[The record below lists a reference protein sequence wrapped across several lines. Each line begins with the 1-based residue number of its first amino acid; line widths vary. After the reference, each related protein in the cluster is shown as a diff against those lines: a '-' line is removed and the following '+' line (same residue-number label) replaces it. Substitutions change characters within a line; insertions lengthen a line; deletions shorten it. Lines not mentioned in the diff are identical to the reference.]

1 MSTSKN
7 TRPARSRRRQANV
20 HGAVPAETPAAS
32 ASPRQGRPASSWKAY
47 LRGAAMVHAVLVL
60 VAVACAMAILL
71 LAAESL
77 GDVASVAAQLWL
89 LMNAAPIVIAEI
101 PLGFVPLLPAVGVV
115 ALVQSRVH
123 VAVKDRISLAG
134 LGSLAAFMLALPL
147 ILTGVAL
154 AVAQPPAPVVP
165 ALVNTLLVHG
175 GAFIIGMRGK
185 LWRALARHANLPVA
199 AVNAVRSGAAAVG
212 GLAIAGCVLWLV
224 CALVAWPRQ
233 QEIFAEFSG
242 PAAVIGI
249 LVVTIAYLPNVAV
262 GGAALLAGGDVMIG
276 NAHVSLF
283 SAALVPLPPLPIF
296 AAIPGSV
303 AQWAVVLLII
313 PAAIAGYAAYKA
325 APTWWEALIAGAG
338 AAVTAAWALHLAGG
352 TMGAY
357 GYTGPDVWLSAGVIG
372 VWVAGMGLGL
382 SLVITLQQRRGVEPE
397 SAMDT
402 EEAEVEVSEDVDKH
416 DEEPADTPDEGGED
430 QQQG

>member
-20 HGAVPAETPAAS
+20 HGAVPAATPAAS
-32 ASPRQGRPASSWKAY
+32 ASPQKRPSSWKAY
-47 LRGAAMVHAVLVL
+47 LRGAIMVHAVLVL
-60 VAVACAMAILL
+60 VAVACGMAILL
-71 LAAESL
+71 LAAEGL
-77 GDVASVAAQLWL
+77 GDLASVAAQLWL
-89 LMNAAPIVIAEI
+89 VMNAAPIVIAEI
-101 PLGFVPLLPAVGVV
+101 PLGFVPLLPAVGVI

-134 LGSLAAFMLALPL
+134 LGSLAAIMLALPL
-147 ILTGVAL
+147 ILTGIAL

-175 GAFIIGMRGK
+175 GAFVIGMRGK

-212 GLAIAGCVLWLV
+212 GLAIAGLVLWLV
-224 CALVAWPRQ
+224 FALIAWPRQ

-242 PAAVIGI
+242 PAAVTGI
-249 LVVTIAYLPNVAV
+249 LAVTIAYLPNVALS
-262 GGAALLAGGDVMIG
+262 GAALLAGGDVMIG
-276 NAHVSLF
+276 NASVSLF

-303 AQWAVVLLII
+303 AQWAVVLLVI
-313 PAAIAGYAAYKA
+313 PAAIAGYSAYKT

-338 AAVTAAWALHLAGG
+338 AAVTAAWALYLAGG

-372 VWVAGMGLGL
+372 IWVAGMGLGL
-382 SLVITLQQRRGVEPE
+382 SLVVALQQRRGVEPE

-402 EEAEVEVSEDVDKH
+402 EEADLEVHEDVDKQ
-416 DEEPADTPDEGGED
+416 DEEPADTPDEGDEE
-430 QQQG
+430 QPQG